1 MIDERGAALYNRAML
16 PSDPY
21 MLLSAVNMK
30 LRDSALSLDE
40 LSKEEDASV
49 EEITEKLERI
59 GYVYDEKSRRFIAM

>member
-1 MIDERGAALYNRAML
+1 ML
-16 PSDPY
+16 PNDSY
-21 MLLSAVNMK
+21 MLLSAINMK

-40 LSKEEDASV
+40 LCEDEDVSL

>member
-1 MIDERGAALYNRAML
+1 
-16 PSDPY
+16 

-30 LRDSALSLDE
+30 LRDSALSLEE
-40 LSKEEDASV
+40 LCEEDVSL